1 MALVSD
7 FQAEG
12 WEDVVPFHSRCSQM
26 ALLDQKDLFPL

>member
-12 WEDVVPFHSRCSQM
+12 WEEVVAFRLRCSQM
-26 ALLDQKDLFPL
+26 APLDQKDL